1 MDLNRNQFFM
11 IGLILLL
18 FGLQFRLIE
27 SYTLNEKASRFLS
40 ERSQATAEN
49 GDSGMQP
56 FFAAVGPVTKKTIHP
71 PEWLGWFLISVGSV
85 LMLHSL
91 VMPKPGG

>member
-27 SYTLNEKASRFLS
+27 SYTLNEKASRFIA
-40 ERSQATAEN
+40 ERAQAAAEN
-49 GDSGMQP
+49 SDGGMQP
-56 FFAAVGPVTKKTIHP
+56 YLAAVGPVARKIIHP

-91 VMPKPGG
+91 AMPKPSG